1 MIPAVLA
8 ENLVCALDRKK
19 ILDDLSFSVFAG
31 DFFILI
37 GPNGSGKTTLMKVL
51 SGILNAEGTLQI
63 QGRSVKDF
71 RRRELA
77 RKIAFVPQHISDDF
91 PFTVR
96 ETVLMGRSPRMGM
109 LGIETQADR
118 DMAEQVMAFTA
129 VAHLADRHLN
139 RLSGGELQR
148 VFIARALC
156 QEPEILLLDEPTAFL
171 DLAHQI
177 QIMDMLEKLRKEKN
191 LTIVMVS
198 HDINL
203 AAMYGSSLM
212 LMKQGRILCTGSPEE
227 VLTFSTLEQAYG
239 CVVLVDKNPLGN
251 FPRIVPVPGR
261 FVHMEMLNSE

>member
-1 MIPAVLA
+1 MIPAVSA
-8 ENLVCALDRKK
+8 ENLSCALDRKR
-19 ILDDLSFSVFAG
+19 ILDSLSFSVFQG

-51 SGILNAEGTLQI
+51 TGILNAEGELRI
-63 QGRSVKDF
+63 QGKSVKDF

-77 RKIAFVPQHISDDF
+77 RKIAFVPQQISDDF

-96 ETVLMGRSPRMGM
+96 ETVIMGRSPRMGM
-109 LGIETQADR
+109 LGIETQTDK
-118 DMAEQVMAFTA
+118 DMADQVMEFTA

-139 RLSGGELQR
+139 RISGGELQR

-177 QIMDMLEKLRKEKN
+177 QIMDMLETLRKEKN

-203 AAMYGSSLM
+203 AAMYGTRLM
-212 LMKQGRILCTGSPEE
+212 LMKQGKIVCTGTPEE
-227 VLTFSTLEQAYG
+227 VLTFSTLEQVYG

-261 FVHMEMLNSE
+261 FVHRKILSSD